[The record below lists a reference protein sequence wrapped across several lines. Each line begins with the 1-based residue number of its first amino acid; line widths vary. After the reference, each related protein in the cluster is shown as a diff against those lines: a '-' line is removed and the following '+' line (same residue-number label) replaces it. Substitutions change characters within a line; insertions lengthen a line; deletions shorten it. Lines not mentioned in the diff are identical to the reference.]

1 MDLNILKVG
10 EKIEKIKFIKKDTE
24 YTSLSKYTYNEC
36 YCVYYFYISD
46 NGEKAIWVI
55 DDTNFKQGFTESY
68 LKENKIFISI
78 LEQRR
83 KKLKN
88 L

>member
-1 MDLNILKVG
+1 MDINLLKVG
-10 EKIEKIKFIKKDTE
+10 EKIKFIKKDAIN
-24 YTSLSKYTYNEC
+24 LGYTYNE
-36 YCVYYFYISD
+36 YYYVYDFYISSN

-55 DDTNFKQGFTESY
+55 DDKNFKQGFTESH
-68 LKENKIFISI
+68 LKLNKIFISI

>member
-1 MDLNILKVG
+1 MDINFLKVG
-10 EKIEKIKFIKKDTE
+10 EKIKFIKKDAIK
-24 YTSLSKYTYNEC
+24 YGYTYNE
-36 YCVYYFYISD
+36 YYYVYGFYISPG

-55 DDTNFKQGFTESY
+55 DDKNFKQGFTESY
-68 LKENKIFISI
+68 LKLTKLFISI